1 MVLNNVYNAL
11 KSIYKQAYPTC
22 NHNQKHIAHGLFD
35 NFAHNKSWLKHFYEA
50 KSVVVFAKPDSKYKK
65 ARLVLI
71 DRKILKLSQL
81 KCKIYKRDKNALKK
95 ANIKFGDIMWSIRE
109 IKSGNYFFNEK
120 GNENYRKYK

>member
-1 MVLNNVYNAL
+1 MPERTGSNGSPSPDQPDGSSLHL
-11 KSIYKQAYPTC
+11 TEFIMTL
-22 NHNQKHIAHGLFD
+22 LFMA
-35 NFAHNKSWLKHFYEA
+35 FFKAINKNE
-50 KSVVVFAKPDSKYKK
+50 
-65 ARLVLI
+65 
-71 DRKILKLSQL
+71 